1 MPEKENENENEK
13 EKDHSKKFYRKKIKE
28 IESDFNTSLRSGL
41 SESEV
46 NQRLEKIG
54 LNQLKEGKKRTPWNM
69 LLNQFKD
76 VLIIILLVSAVVS
89 VLLREITDAIVI
101 GIIVLLNA
109 IISVLQE
116 YRAEKSLD
124 ALKKMTVQETLVIR
138 DGRQKKIKSHQLVPG
153 DIVLLESGDRIPADL
168 RLVELSDMRIQ
179 ESVLTGES
187 EPVEKNTQIINA
199 EDVSLGDRKNMAYM
213 GTSVIAGRGKGLVVT
228 TGMDTEMGQI
238 AGMLQEQKQELTPLQ
253 KKLNQVGKNLG
264 VLILFIIAIVI
275 LVGCL
280 RGIDFFDM
288 FLTGISLAVAA
299 VPEGLPAVV
308 TIVLALGVQR
318 MIKKNAIVRRLP
330 AVETLGATT
339 VICSDKTGTL
349 TQNQM
354 TVQKLVLVDKE
365 ITVGGAGYQP
375 FGQFREYGQSFQ
387 PSDDQTVALLL
398 KAAALCNNAT
408 LRQDEDNQHWEI
420 FGDPT
425 EGSLV
430 VVAVKAGYQKEG
442 LENEYPRL
450 KEFPFD
456 SDRKRMSTIHQTP
469 EGKNVLFVK
478 GAPDQIIGRCKKYKE
493 NGTIA
498 QFTETIKKQIV
509 KQNKELAS
517 SALRVLAIA
526 YREITAQEKERLD
539 KNEKLNADKMEDQ
552 LIYLGLMAM
561 IDPPRK
567 EAAQAVQIC
576 RKAGIRP
583 IMITG
588 DYSLTAQAIA
598 TQLDIYRPDD
608 RIITGSELEKIS
620 QSELE
625 KVVLKTTIFARV
637 SPRHKRRIVRALQKN
652 NQVVAMTGDGV
663 NDAPALK
670 ESDIGVAMGITGTD
684 VSKEAA
690 DMILTDDN
698 FSSIVSAV
706 EEGRII
712 YQNIRKFIRY
722 LLSCNLGE
730 IITIF
735 IAILIGLPR
744 PLLPIQ
750 ILWVNLVTD
759 GFPALA
765 LGLDPGEADLMKHP
779 PRDPNEG
786 IFSGKM
792 GFNIFSQGLF
802 IGIITLISFYYGYSQ
817 YSLVVGETMAFGTLS
832 FSQLWQSLNSRSE
845 QYSLLKLGIFTNRYL
860 ILAIFVSGILQLSV
874 MLIPYLQTVFKVT
887 SLTYFQWMIVIIIS
901 LTAIPYVEIL
911 KKLKLTYEKNHS
923 ISN

>member
-1 MPEKENENENEK
+1 MPENEK
-13 EKDHSKKFYRKKIKE
+13 EKNYSVKFYRKTIKE
-28 IESDFNTSLRSGL
+28 TESGLDTSLRSGL
-41 SESEV
+41 SETEV
-46 NQRLEKIG
+46 KQRLEKIG
-54 LNQLKEGKKRTPWNM
+54 FNQLKEGKKRTVWNM
-69 LLNQFKD
+69 FSDQFKN
-76 VLIIILLVSAVVS
+76 VLIIILLISAVVS
-89 VLLREITDAIVI
+89 VLLGEITDAIVI

-109 IISVLQE
+109 IMSVLQE

-124 ALKKMTVQETLVIR
+124 ALKKMTVPETLVIR
-138 DGRQKKIKSHQLVPG
+138 DGRQKKIKSLQLVPG

-179 ESVLTGES
+179 EAVLTGES
-187 EPVEKNTQIINA
+187 EPVEKNTRIIDA
-199 EDVSLGDRKNMAYM
+199 EDVSLGDRTNMAYM
-213 GTSVIAGRGKGLVVT
+213 GTSVIAGRGKGVVVV
-228 TGMDTEMGQI
+228 TGMDTQMGQI
-238 AGMLQEQKQELTPLQ
+238 AGMLQEQKQGLTPLQ

-264 VLILFIIAIVI
+264 VLILFIIAIVV

-288 FLTGISLAVAA
+288 FMTGISLAVAA

-354 TVQKLVLVDKE
+354 TVQKLVLSDRE
-365 ITVGGAGYQP
+365 IAIEGAGYQP
-375 FGQFREYGQSFQ
+375 FGQFRQDGQSVQ
-387 PSDDQTVALLL
+387 PSDDQTMALLL
-398 KAAALCNNAT
+398 KAATLCNNAV
-408 LRQDEDNQHWEI
+408 LRQNEDSQHWEI
-420 FGDPT
+420 IGDPT

-430 VVAVKAGYQKEG
+430 VAAAKAGYQKEG

-456 SDRKRMSTIHQTP
+456 SDRKRMSTINQIP
-469 EGKNVLFVK
+469 EGGNMLFVK
-478 GAPDQIIGRCKKYKE
+478 GAPEQMIDLCTKYRENEQTRQLSESMKE
-493 NGTIA
+493 R
-498 QFTETIKKQIV
+498 IV
-509 KQNKELAS
+509 KQNKVLAS
-517 SALRVLAIA
+517 QALRVLAIA
-526 YREITAQEKERLD
+526 YREITPQEKERLE
-539 KNEKLNADKMEDQ
+539 KNEKLDSDQMEDQ

-608 RIITGSELEKIS
+608 RIISGSELEKMT

-690 DMILTDDN
+690 DMILIDDN

-706 EEGRII
+706 EEGRKI

-735 IAILIGLPR
+735 VAILIGLPR

-779 PRDPNEG
+779 PRDPDEG

-792 GFNIFSQGLF
+792 GFNIFSQGIF
-802 IGIITLISFYYGYSQ
+802 IGMITLIAFYYGYSQ
-817 YSLVVGETMAFGTLS
+817 YSLVIGETMAFGTLS

-845 QYSLLKLGIFTNRYL
+845 QYSLIKLGIFTNRYL
-860 ILAIFVSGILQLSV
+860 VLAIFVSGILQLLV
-874 MLIPYLQTVFKVT
+874 MLIPFLQSIFGVT
-887 SLTYFQWMIVIIIS
+887 ALTYSQWLVVILIS
-901 LTAIPYVEIL
+901 LTAIPFVEIL
-911 KKLKLTYEKNHS
+911 KKLKLTYKKNDS
-923 ISN
+923 MSD